1 MQQSHFFYEIRV
13 GDILLAKAVGGQ
25 LIDHLSQ
32 EADNTE
38 NDCAE
43 ADMAF
48 FLPGRSYTRQIYI
61 NNRRKDRI
69 GMEFKTVNE
78 HSLAL

>member
-38 NDCAE
+38 NGLLFTRQELHE
-43 ADMAF
+43 AD
-48 FLPGRSYTRQIYI
+48 L
-61 NNRRKDRI
+61 
-69 GMEFKTVNE
+69 
-78 HSLAL
+78 H

>member
-13 GDILLAKAVGGQ
+13 GGILLAKAVGGQ

-38 NDCAE
+38 NDCAQ
-43 ADMAF
+43 ADVAF
-48 FLPGRSYTRQIYI
+48 FLPSRSYTMQIYI
-61 NNRRKDRI
+61 NKQMKDRI
-69 GMEFKTVNE
+69 GMKGV
-78 HSLAL
+78 